1 MPRSAQ
7 LALFIA
13 AALMIPLVVVLLLNL
28 VGIEVDPLLVIGGLV
43 LLWAFWGG
51 SSSAGS
57 PGQSGRGGRG
67 GDADEERRALA
78 RLQTKHA
85 DELIEEHR
93 AGKISTERRN
103 EQLRHILNAPPPD
116 SKGPGPRRP
125 S

>member
-28 VGIEVDPLLVIGGLV
+28 VGIEVHPLLVIGGLV

-51 SSSAGS
+51 SSSAAS

-67 GDADEERRALA
+67 GDADEERRALNG
-78 RLQTKHA
+78 RLH
-85 DELIEEHR
+85 ERGRR
-93 AGKISTERRN
+93 AGDRRVASARSR
-103 EQLRHILNAPPPD
+103 Q
-116 SKGPGPRRP
+116 
-125 S
+125 